1 MCFSIGR
8 VIILKKY
15 KVIFHIDETLKSK
28 LVLGNI
34 ENLITDL
41 GEENLEV
48 ELLANS
54 EAVKLML
61 KDSNEFSEQI
71 NDLKLKNVTFAA
83 CANSLRQMNLNKELL
98 FDFCLVVPSG
108 VGELVIKQTNGYA
121 YIKP

>member
-1 MCFSIGR
+1 M
-8 VIILKKY
+8 KKY
-15 KVIFHIDETLKSK
+15 KVIFHIDETFKTK

-34 ENLITDL
+34 NNLINDL

-61 KDSNEFSEQI
+61 IDSNEFSDQLD
-71 NDLKLKNVTFAA
+71 NLNLKNVNFAV
-83 CANSLRQMNLNKELL
+83 CANSLHQINLDEKSL
-98 FDFCLVVPSG
+98 FDFCTIVPSG
-108 VGELVIKQTNGYA
+108 VGELVIKQSSGYV